1 MFKRFAVIAA
11 LTLASAMAFAIP
23 KPSEVKAAVAS
34 GDYMRA
40 ETMLKEVMKEK
51 PSARAHYDLGQV
63 YTLQG
68 KHNLALNEYRQAQ
81 ALDPS
86 LKFASSAAEF
96 TKKLSNA
103 QTLVAPPPKVVVAQA
118 PAPKPVSQERALP
131 PPTQYSIPM
140 VAAQPAPAA
149 TQSDSGGGGLTVLIV
164 FLLVGVGAVIWFVIA
179 NKREKKQV
187 EDMIAKA
194 KSDKTAI
201 LIGFTKLL
209 EDAKLITKT
218 ASYDDYQ
225 KRQILD
231 RIATLQGQTRNALA
245 DVKDGKDISAGR
257 LNTLETHVNAIVEQS
272 ATGLPP
278 QAAAPA
284 PTPMPAPA
292 PAPVYT
298 PAPPAVQTYTPAPQ
312 PAPAPAPRVV
322 HHYHN
327 TPVPAP
333 APVQSNSG
341 DLLTGVLIGSMM
353 NQHHHTERVV
363 EREVYV
369 DRTPRYD
376 APRYEP
382 DTYEDP
388 APTPVVTFDAPA
400 AVDDYEEPAPAID
413 SSSDSDDDKY

>member
-1 MFKRFAVIAA
+1 MFKRIAVIAA

-34 GDYMRA
+34 GDYVRA

-63 YTLQG
+63 YTFQG

-81 ALDPS
+81 VMDPS
-86 LKFASSAAEF
+86 LKFASSANEF
-96 TKKLSNA
+96 TKKLATA
-103 QTLVAPPPKVVVAQA
+103 QAMVAPPPKVVVA
-118 PAPKPVSQERALP
+118 QERALP
-131 PPTQYSIPM
+131 PPTQYSVPM
-140 VAAQPAPAA
+140 VAAQPAPAP
-149 TQSDSGGGGLTVLIV
+149 TQTDSGGGGLTILIV
-164 FLLVGVGAVIWFVIA
+164 FLLIGVGAVIWFVVA
-179 NKREKKQV
+179 NKREKKQA

-194 KSDKTAI
+194 KSDKTAM
-201 LIGFTKLL
+201 LIGFSKLL
-209 EDAKLITKT
+209 EDAKLITRS

-272 ATGLPP
+272 STGIP
-278 QAAAPA
+278 AAAP
-284 PTPMPAPA
+284 TPAPA
-292 PAPVYT
+292 PEPAYT
-298 PAPPAVQTYTPAPQ
+298 PAPPAVQTYTPASRPAPTYVPPQ
-312 PAPAPAPRVV
+312 PTPAPRVV
-322 HHYHN
+322 HHYHE
-327 TPVPAP
+327 TPAP
-333 APVQSNSG
+333 APVVVNNNDG
-341 DLLTGVLIGSMM
+341 LLTGVLIGSMM

-376 APRYEP
+376 TTRYQP
-382 DTYEDP
+382 DTYEEPEP
-388 APTPVVTFDAPA
+388 APRYSAPEATFDAPA
-400 AVDDYEEPAPAID
+400 EKDDYEAPAPAID
-413 SSSDSDDDKY
+413 SSSNSDDDEY